1 MGVINTKT
9 DQITKENNMN
19 IAEEIGNHVLA
30 ILKLANT
37 QPKES
42 TKPEYSFEQVRK
54 YLAGLSKDGYTKQIK
69 EIISSYGKDK
79 LSEVDPKDYGSLME
93 AAGKLHG

>member
-69 EIISSYGKDK
+69 AIISSYGKDK
-79 LSEVDPKDYGSLME
+79 LSDVDPKDYGSLM
-93 AAGKLHG
+93 AAAEKLHG

>member
-1 MGVINTKT
+1 
-9 DQITKENNMN
+9 MN

-37 QPKES
+37 QPKE
-42 TKPEYSFEQVRK
+42 PEYSFEQVRK
-54 YLAGLSKDGYTKQIK
+54 YLAGLSRDGYTKQIK